1 MTEAHV
7 AHDSIA
13 RELELTLADVLGFE
27 AGAPIDRARPFK
39 AIGLDSLLAMDF
51 ALALEPRFGKLPETT
66 LKDYPTITALA
77 AYLENRSSTLST

>member
-1 MTEAHV
+1 MTETHV

-13 RELELTLADVLGFE
+13 RELELTLVDVLGFE
-27 AGAPIDRARPFK
+27 AGARIDRARPFK

-66 LKDYPTITALA
+66 LKDYPTIAALA
-77 AYLENRSSTLST
+77 AYLHERPATPSA